1 MSDESA
7 IDTSTVSQPEPGPC
21 GGAHNPVGWFEIYVD
36 DMARAKAFY
45 GAMLGVEFTPLES
58 PIELWAFPMLPD
70 GQGVSGALARLD
82 GGRPQGNAVLV
93 YFMCEDCGVTAERA
107 VAAGG
112 QVHKAKFSIGQYGH
126 IALVVDSE
134 GNMIGLH
141 SMK

>member
-1 MSDESA
+1 MSDQSA
-7 IDTSTVSQPEPGPC
+7 IATSPAPDTC
-21 GGAHNPVGWFEIYVD
+21 GAHNPVGWFEIYVD

-58 PIELWAFPMLPD
+58 PIELWAFPMLP
-70 GQGVSGALARLD
+70 GAQGVTGALARLD

-93 YFMCEDCGVTAERA
+93 YFICEDCGVTAERA